1 MRVST
6 WIEKNNQE
14 LIEITKRVINHQDY
28 LDIYQMVVLSLLEKE
43 NRINKLSDKELTY
56 FFIRALKNQFFSKT
70 SPYHY
75 QYRKPVHLWIEIL
88 NQNLEEEI
96 DYKIKVDLDWV
107 HNQLKDLSWFDRD
120 LFLLWMELK
129 TISAVSEQTTIPL
142 NSVGKYI
149 RGIKKKLLDKY
160 NQNFN

>member
-120 LFLLWMELK
+120 LFLLWM
-129 TISAVSEQTTIPL
+129 
-142 NSVGKYI
+142 
-149 RGIKKKLLDKY
+149 
-160 NQNFN
+160 

>member
-6 WIEKNNQE
+6 WLEKNNQE

-43 NRINKLSDKELTY
+43 NKLNRLSDKELTY

-75 QYRKPVHLWIEIL
+75 QYRKPVQMWIEIL

-107 HNQLKDLSWFDRD
+107 HTQLKDLSWFDRD

>member
-75 QYRKPVHLWIEIL
+75 QYRKPVHMWIEIL